1 MPVLANLRWERFAN
15 NIAGGMTQVEAHKSA
30 GFNAKHVDS
39 AASKLAAK
47 PQVAARIEELKRRI
61 TSKAVTEAA
70 LTKELIL
77 RTLWENVQEA
87 RSVKGGSAVVNRGCE
102 LIGKELGM
110 FRDPVDKPILNL
122 EDLPPETL
130 QRMLEQ
136 AEAAAAQDGDS
147 PSPPK
152 VVN

>member
-1 MPVLANLRWERFAN
+1 MPVLDNLKHERFAN
-15 NIAGGMTQVEAHKSA
+15 HIAAGMTQAEAYKCS

-39 AASKLAAK
+39 AACKLAGKA
-47 PQVAARIEELKRRI
+47 QVAARIEELKRRI
-61 TSKAVTEAA
+61 TNKAVTEAA

-110 FRDPVDKPILNL
+110 FRDPVDKPPVNL

-136 AEAAAAQDGDS
+136 AEAAAAQGGDA
-147 PSPPK
+147 PAPPK
-152 VVN
+152 VN